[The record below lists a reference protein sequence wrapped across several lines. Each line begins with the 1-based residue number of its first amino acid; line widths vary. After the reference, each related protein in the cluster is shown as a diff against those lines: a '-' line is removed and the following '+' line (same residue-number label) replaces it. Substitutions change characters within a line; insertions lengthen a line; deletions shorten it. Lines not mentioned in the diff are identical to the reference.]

1 MGEPLTRGYKTCRVQ
16 WVFEHFIPPRGF
28 VTGDT
33 DVAPY
38 FGTFH
43 TATDVAKYA
52 SLLSPHRA
60 GAPLMTCS
68 PLRGLRT
75 S

>member
-1 MGEPLTRGYKTCRVQ
+1 MYTQYNCVYTN
-16 WVFEHFIPPRGF
+16 
-28 VTGDT
+28 
-33 DVAPY
+33 
-38 FGTFH
+38 
-43 TATDVAKYA
+43 DVAKYA

-75 S
+75 SLAWRNAPENNLNYLEALRQAPAR